1 MNGKNKLQKEKKMI
15 NLVESKTLFAEDEYI
30 NLGDPGFIE
39 YWDFSKA
46 NMSHEARVQAV
57 SAVASVCYGNDSL
70 DPKFK
75 LYDKLARESIG
86 LPSSSFEFV
95 PVLLRNSYGIDKIQ
109 KILLLWEKYWIKDI
123 PNCIRYGQFLSIKEK
138 NDYLI
143 TNLRALMYDLE
154 KIKQYDNSEMWDPD
168 NEIWY
173 NTKEEEINIIKNNFF
188 VFRIKATIRD
198 FRQHVRH
205 RRAAYQELSRRY
217 TTGQKVPIEFR
228 IKAAVEEKVPGTIAH
243 LEKSKELYERILKEG
258 FKAED
263 ARDVIPVSMYSTIWT
278 SYYPDGLDN
287 YLKLRTKTSSQKEIR
302 MIANSMEEMLQK
314 KENK

>member
-1 MNGKNKLQKEKKMI
+1 MIKLT
-15 NLVESKTLFAEDEYI
+15 ESKTLFESNEYI

-39 YWDFSKA
+39 NWDFSEA
-46 NMSHEARVQAV
+46 NVSHEARVQAV

-95 PVLLRNSYGIDKIQ
+95 PVLLPKNKYVE
-109 KILLLWEKYWIKDI
+109 KILLPWEENKLNDI
-123 PNCIRYGQFLSIKEK
+123 PNCIRYGQTLSIKERD
-138 NDYLI
+138 DYLI

-154 KIKQYDNSEMWDPD
+154 KIRQFNNSEEFNPD
-168 NEIWY
+168 NEIWF
-173 NTKEEEINIIKNNFF
+173 NSSEEEIDIIKNNFF
-188 VFRIKATIRD
+188 TFRIKATIRD

-243 LEKSKELYERILKEG
+243 LEKSKELYEKILKEG
-258 FKAED
+258 FKSED

-278 SYYPDGLDN
+278 SYYPDGFDN
-287 YLKLRTKTSSQKEIR
+287 YLKLRTKTAAQKEIR
-302 MIANSMEEMLQK
+302 MIAEGMKEMIK
-314 KENK
+314 K

>member
-1 MNGKNKLQKEKKMI
+1 MI
-15 NLVESKTLFAEDEYI
+15 NLIESKTLFAEDEYI

-39 YWDFSKA
+39 YWDFSEA
-46 NMSHEARVQAV
+46 NTSHEARVQAV
-57 SAVASVCYGNDSL
+57 SAVASVCYGNNSL

-95 PVLLRNSYGIDKIQ
+95 PVLLDMSRH
-109 KILLLWEKYWIKDI
+109 LLINDTWKKFDLDDI
-123 PNCIRYGQFLSIKEK
+123 PNTVRYGQYINNNTFI
-138 NDYLI
+138 I

-154 KIKQYDNSEMWDPD
+154 KIKQYEDGELWDPD
-168 NEIWY
+168 NKIWY
-173 NTKEEEINIIKNNFF
+173 NTSEKEINIIKNNFF
-188 VFRIKATIRD
+188 TFRIKATIRD

-228 IKAAVEEKVPGTIAH
+228 IKAAVEEKVPGTVAH
-243 LEKSKELYERILKEG
+243 LVKSKELYEKILKEG
-258 FKAED
+258 FKSED

-278 SYYPDGLDN
+278 SYYPDGLEN
-287 YLKLRTKTSSQKEIR
+287 YLKLRTKSSAQKEIR
-302 MIANSMEEMLQK
+302 MIANSMENMIK
-314 KENK
+314 KRED

>member
-1 MNGKNKLQKEKKMI
+1 MIKLI
-15 NLVESKTLFAEDEYI
+15 ESKTLFESNEYI

-39 YWDFSKA
+39 NWDFSEA
-46 NMSHEARVQAV
+46 NTSHEARVQAV

-95 PVLLRNSYGIDKIQ
+95 PVLLNIDKYSLIVNTWD
-109 KILLLWEKYWIKDI
+109 KINLKDI
-123 PNCIRYGQFLSIKEK
+123 PNIARYGQYINKDF
-138 NDYLI
+138 YLI
-143 TNLRALMYDLE
+143 TNLRSLMYDLE
-154 KIKQYDNSEMWDPD
+154 KIKQHVNSDEFNPD
-168 NEIWY
+168 NEIWF
-173 NTKEEEINIIKNNFF
+173 NTSEKEIDIIKNNFF
-188 VFRIKATIRD
+188 TFRVKATIRD

-228 IKAAVEEKVPGTIAH
+228 IKAAVEEKVPGTIAY
-243 LEKSKELYERILKEG
+243 LEKSRELYEKILKEG
-258 FKAED
+258 FKSED

-278 SYYPDGLDN
+278 SYYPDGFDN
-287 YLKLRTKTSSQKEIR
+287 YLKLRTKTAAQKEIR
-302 MIANSMEEMLQK
+302 MIAESMKEMLK
-314 KENK
+314 RED